1 MRQFQNKLLPD
12 NGEKVPAISRV
23 GDMDNGKG
31 KIINGVDSVRVN
43 NKAVGVVGSKVSPH
57 GGGKHGAPNVQVGSG
72 TVKANG
78 RAITYVGALDSCG
91 HKRSQGSP
99 NVNVGR

>member
-1 MRQFQNKLLPD
+1 M
-12 NGEKVPAISRV
+12 PAISRV
-23 GDMDNGKG
+23 GDLDNGNG

-43 NKAVGVVGSKVSPH
+43 GKPVGVAGSKVTPH
-57 GGGKHGAPNVQVGSG
+57 GKGKHKVPTVQVGSG
-72 TVKANG
+72 SVKANG